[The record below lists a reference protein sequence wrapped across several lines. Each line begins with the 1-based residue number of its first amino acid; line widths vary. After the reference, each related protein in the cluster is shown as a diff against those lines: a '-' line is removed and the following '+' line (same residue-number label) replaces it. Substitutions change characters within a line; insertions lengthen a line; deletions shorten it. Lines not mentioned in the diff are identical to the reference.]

1 MERHKKLKDFIIPVH
16 EHPHLPYWGTLKEA
30 VVQLNLAYEQGHLT
44 VLVFDEAYKLVG
56 LLSHKDILQALG
68 PKSGYRLKEGVLE
81 VWNEQIQSAI
91 KDRLGRPI
99 KDFMS
104 KPKTTLSSE
113 DLILKAAQRMIQDGD
128 VISPVTDGDK
138 LIGVVR
144 LKDLFHEITN
154 LVLTL

>member
-1 MERHKKLKDFIIPVH
+1 MERHKKIKDFIIPVH

-30 VVQLNLAYEQGHLT
+30 VVQLNLAYEQGHQA

-56 LLSHKDILQALG
+56 MLSQKDILQALE
-68 PKSGYRLKEGVLE
+68 PKLAHRLKESAPLL
-81 VWNEQIQSAI
+81 WNELSQSGI
-91 KDRLGRPI
+91 RDRLSRPI

-104 KPKTTLSSE
+104 KAKTTLDLE
-113 DLILKAAQRMIQDGD
+113 DPILMAAQTMLQNGE
-128 VISPVTDGDK
+128 VISPVMDGDK
-138 LIGVVR
+138 LIGVIP

>member
-1 MERHKKLKDFIIPVH
+1 MEKHKKIKDFIIPVH

-44 VLVFDEAYKLVG
+44 VLIFDEAYKLVG
-56 LLSHKDILQALG
+56 LLSHKDILQALE
-68 PKSGYRLKEGVLE
+68 PKSGHRNKEGALE
-81 VWNEQIQSAI
+81 IWNEPLQSAV
-91 KDRLGRPI
+91 KDRLNRPI

-104 KPKTTLSSE
+104 KAKTTLSVE
-113 DLILKAAQRMIQDGD
+113 DPILKAAQRMIQNGD

-138 LIGVVR
+138 LFGVVR

-154 LVLTL
+154 LVLTR